1 MNTVHIAYLYYD
13 LFNLYGENGNIKALK
28 KELENQGL
36 TVAIH
41 FLTINDEIDFT
52 NYDLVYM
59 GASTE
64 DNQKLVIPHLCKYKD
79 DIKKA
84 IDNNKFF
91 LITGNA
97 IELFGK
103 YIIDDENNKIE
114 TLNIFSYHT
123 DVTPKRLINECIM
136 RCHFI
141 DKPIIGFQNQSR
153 IILESEYPM
162 FSVIKGFESSKKVTN
177 EGIKYHNFYGTY
189 LLGPILVR
197 NPELLKYF
205 VYELV
210 RAKDENFNF
219 KDFDLKINEE
229 AYSCFVNNFY
239 QNIN

>member
-1 MNTVHIAYLYYD
+1 MNTIHIAYLYYD

>member
-1 MNTVHIAYLYYD
+1 MHTIHIAYLYYD

-41 FLTINDEIDFT
+41 FLTIGDDIDFN
-52 NYDLVYM
+52 NYDLVYI

-64 DNQKLVIPHLCKYKD
+64 DNQKLVISHLCKYKS

-91 LITGNA
+91 LVTGNA

-103 YIIDDENNKIE
+103 YIIDESNNKIE
-114 TLNIFSYHT
+114 TLNIFSYYT
-123 DVTPKRLINECIM
+123 ETVPKRLINESIM
-136 RCHFI
+136 RCNFI
-141 DKPIIGFQNQSR
+141 DKPIIGFQNQST
-153 IILESEYPM
+153 IILDNEYPM
-162 FSVIKGFESSKKVTN
+162 FSVIKGTESEPKLSN
-177 EGIKYHNFYGTY
+177 EGIKYNNFYGTY

-210 RAKDENFNF
+210 HTKDNNFNF
-219 KDFDLKINEE
+219 KEFDLKLNEE
-229 AYSCFVNNFY
+229 AYSCFVNTFY
-239 QNIN
+239 QNID

>member
-205 VYELV
+205 VYELG

-239 QNIN
+239 QKIN